1 MDIQRGKQ
9 RFYVEKSG
17 EVVAEITYIETGEK
31 EMTIDHTVVSEE
43 LRGQKMGNKLVKKV
57 VDLAREENKKIIP
70 ACSFARKEF
79 EENQEYQDVLAE

>member
-1 MDIQRGKQ
+1 MDIQRGKK

-17 EVVAEITYIETGEK
+17 EVVAEITYTETGEK

-43 LRGQKMGNKLVKKV
+43 LRGQKMGNKLVEKV

-79 EENQEYQDVLAE
+79 EKNQEYQDVLAE

>member
-17 EVVAEITYIETGEK
+17 KVVAEITYTETGEK

-43 LRGQKMGNKLVKKV
+43 LRGKKMGNKLVKKV

-79 EENQEYQDVLAE
+79 EKNQEYQDVLAE

>member
-17 EVVAEITYIETGEK
+17 EVVAEITFTETGEK

-43 LRGQKMGNKLVKKV
+43 LRGQKMGNALVKKV
-57 VDLAREENKKIIP
+57 VELAREENKKIVP
-70 ACSFARKEF
+70 ACTFARKEF
-79 EENQEYQDVLAE
+79 AKNQEYKDVLAE

>member
-9 RFYVEKSG
+9 RFYVEHSG
-17 EVVAEITYIETGEK
+17 EVVAEITYTETGEK

-57 VDLAREENKKIIP
+57 VELAREENKKIIP

-79 EENQEYQDVLAE
+79 EKNQEYQDVLAE

>member
-9 RFYVEKSG
+9 RFYVEKAG
-17 EVVAEITYIETGEK
+17 EVVAEITYSETGEK

-43 LRGQKMGNKLVKKV
+43 LRGQKMGNQLVKKV
-57 VDLAREENKKIIP
+57 VNLAREENKKIIP

-79 EENQEYQDVLAE
+79 EENQEYQDVLAK